1 MKIGIK
7 LITGFIL
14 VTLIMGIFGVIMF
27 NNVSSVI
34 SKNQDEISRISE
46 VTTAALSFSEENY
59 HTQLEMWE
67 YAYQPTEKR
76 LDAFY
81 GHKIT
86 WDKRFETLI
95 AATKNVSLSAEDQ
108 AIINDIAT
116 NKSAIEK
123 TWVVTIEATKQAATK
138 MVNES
143 SGNFKT
149 LTYPMFDPTSVDPN
163 DMNIRETMFIGEEV
177 FDESK
182 FNKKVEAF
190 EKSQK
195 AILDM
200 KMKQSQDMMNDL
212 KNQYILGTIIMLL
225 ISIVIALIFTRY
237 IATPIM
243 QLKDVADKV
252 TSGNFD
258 AKLPEATND
267 EIGELTA
274 SIEMLIVGLK
284 IKRGQ

>member
-1 MKIGIK
+1 MKIGGK

-14 VTLIMGIFGVIMF
+14 VTLIMGIFGIILF
-27 NNVSSVI
+27 TNVSTVI
-34 SKNQDEISRISE
+34 SQNEDEISRISE

-81 GHKIT
+81 GHKKT
-86 WDKRFETLI
+86 WDQQFEKLI
-95 AATKNVSLSAEDQ
+95 AATRNVRLSAEDQ
-108 AIINDIAT
+108 AIIDDLSV
-116 NKSAIEK
+116 NKSAIAN
-123 TWVVTIEATKQAATK
+123 TWVVTIEATKSAATGT
-138 MVNES
+138 VHES
-143 SGNFKT
+143 SGLYKT
-149 LTYPMFDPTSVDPN
+149 LTYPMFDPKTVDPN
-163 DMNIRETMFIGEEV
+163 DKHVRETMFIGEDI

-190 EKSQK
+190 EKSQRTL
-195 AILDM
+195 LDQ
-200 KMKQSQDMMNDL
+200 KMKQSQDTMNDL
-212 KNQYILGTIIMLL
+212 KNLYIIGTIIMLL
-225 ISIVIALIFTRY
+225 ISIIIALIFTRY
-237 IATPIM
+237 IASPIM

-258 AKLPEATND
+258 AQLPEATND

-284 IKRGQ
+284 MKRGP

>member
-1 MKIGIK
+1 MKIGVK

-14 VTLIMGIFGVIMF
+14 VTLIMGIFGVVMF
-27 NNVSSVI
+27 NNVSTAI
-34 SKNQDEISRISE
+34 SQNENEISRISE

-76 LDAFY
+76 LDAFN
-81 GHKIT
+81 GHKKT
-86 WDKRFETLI
+86 WDQRFEKLI
-95 AATKNVSLSAEDQ
+95 AATRNVSMSAEDQ
-108 AIINDIAT
+108 AIIDDISA

-123 TWVVTIEATKQAATK
+123 TWVITIEATKNAATA
-138 MVNES
+138 MVNIS

-149 LTYPMFDPTSVDPN
+149 LTYPMFDPLSVDPN
-163 DMNIRETMFIGEEV
+163 DKNIRETMFTGEDV

-182 FNKKVEAF
+182 FNKKVEAL

-195 AILDM
+195 LLLDR
-200 KMKQSQDMMNDL
+200 KMKESQDMILDL
-212 KNQYILGTIIMLL
+212 KNQYIMGTLIMLL
-225 ISIVIALIFTRY
+225 LSILIALLFTRY

-243 QLKDVADKV
+243 QLKDVADRV

-258 AKLPEATND
+258 AQLPEATND

-274 SIEMLIVGLK
+274 SIEMLIVGFK
-284 IKRGQ
+284 MKRGP

>member
-1 MKIGIK
+1 MKIGVK

-14 VTLIMGIFGVIMF
+14 VTLIMGVFGVIMF

-34 SKNQDEISRISE
+34 SKNEEEISRISE

-76 LDAFY
+76 LDAFN

-86 WDKRFETLI
+86 WDQRFDRLI
-95 AATKNVSLSAEDQ
+95 AATRNVSLTAEDQ
-108 AIINDIAT
+108 AIIDDISV

-123 TWVVTIEATKQAATK
+123 TWIVTIDATKQAATK

-143 SGNFKT
+143 SGKFKT
-149 LTYPMFDPTSVDPN
+149 LSYPMFDPASVDPN
-163 DMNIRETMFIGEEV
+163 DKNIRETMFVGEEV

-195 AILDM
+195 ALLDK
-200 KMKQSQDMMNDL
+200 KMKDSQDMMNDL
-212 KNQYILGTIIMLL
+212 KSQYIIGTIIMLL
-225 ISIVIALIFTRY
+225 ISIVIALFFTRY

-258 AKLPEATND
+258 AQLPEATND

-284 IKRGQ
+284 MKRGP